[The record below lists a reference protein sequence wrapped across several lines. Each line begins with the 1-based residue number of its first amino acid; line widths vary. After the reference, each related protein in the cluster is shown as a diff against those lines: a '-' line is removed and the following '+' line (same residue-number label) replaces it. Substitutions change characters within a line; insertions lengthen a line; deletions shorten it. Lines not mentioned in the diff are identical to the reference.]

1 MHEDV
6 DKTLRELLESYPPSV
21 IKSSLNRIF
30 RQSHNNELTVV
41 VNFGMHAL
49 PEEILRGDVFFFS
62 EGNVDISSD
71 GVKETVELLSKR
83 AVKYLRRKTWNKVNL
98 IPSGHPLLVAMA
110 TLIVYRVT
118 RISPTVV
125 FYVDG
130 DYRDVELNV
139 RADAVRSN
147 TLK

>member
-6 DKTLRELLESYPPSV
+6 DKVLRDLLESYPPSV
-21 IKSSLNRIF
+21 IKSSLNRIS

-83 AVKYLRRKTWNKVNL
+83 AVKYLRRKTWNKVNV

-139 RADAVRSN
+139 RMDAVKNN